1 MPGPTALLQILRK
14 PPDPAAERCE
24 FCGAPID
31 DPHGHLV
38 DLPRRM
44 LLCVCRPCYLLFMQD
59 GAGGARFRAVPERY
73 QELPD
78 FGAARDPWS
87 ALQLPIGL
95 AFFLTHGATGRTTG
109 FYPSPAGATESQLPL
124 EAWADL
130 VRTVPALADLEPDVE
145 ALIVRSLD
153 TPAAPPHTRASLALI
168 VPIDVCYELVGRI
181 RRAWRG
187 MQGGDD
193 LWRDVDD
200 FFARIVARARES
212 AA

>member
-1 MPGPTALLQILRK
+1 
-14 PPDPAAERCE
+14 
-24 FCGAPID
+24 
-31 DPHGHLV
+31 
-38 DLPRRM
+38 M
-44 LLCVCRPCYLLFMQD
+44 LLCVCRPCYLLFRQD

-73 QELPD
+73 RELSD
-78 FGAARDPWS
+78 FHAARDTWS

-95 AFFLTHGATGRTTG
+95 AFFLTDGATGRTTG
-109 FYPSPAGATESQLPL
+109 FYPSPAGATESELPL
-124 EAWADL
+124 EAWVDL
-130 VRTVPALADLEPDVE
+130 VRAVPSLADLEPDVE
-145 ALIVRSLD
+145 ALIVRSLSA
-153 TPAAPPHTRASLALI
+153 TPAAPHTSTSLGLI

-193 LWRDVDD
+193 VRREVDD

>member
-1 MPGPTALLQILRK
+1 VAERTTLLQILRK

-24 FCGAPID
+24 FCGAGID

-44 LLCVCRPCYLLFMQD
+44 LLCVCRPCHLLFMQD

-73 QELPD
+73 RELTD
-78 FGAARDPWS
+78 FAAAEDSWS

-95 AFFLTHGATGRTTG
+95 AFFLTDGATGRTTG
-109 FYPSPAGATESQLPL
+109 FYPSPAGATESQLSL
-124 EAWADL
+124 DTWADL
-130 VRTVPALADLEPDVE
+130 IRNVPALADLQPDVE
-145 ALIVRSLD
+145 ALIVRSSD
-153 TPAAPPHTRASLALI
+153 TYAAASPARPSRAFI

-181 RRAWRG
+181 RRGWRG
-187 MQGGDD
+187 MQGGDEV
-193 LWRDVDD
+193 WRDVDD